1 MARLRG
7 FPSRDLPKTRHS
19 HGTKLHD
26 TRRKPGLSFLKIPFR
41 LFRNFHHSPSNVR
54 TLSIFL
60 CLSGLAVALESRSWT
75 DNQGRKI
82 EATLVRADAQ
92 NVVLKLADGRELPFP
107 LAKLST
113 EDGKYV
119 AENREKTTPSGPPST
134 PAKESAEDME
144 SLNFEAVW
152 PDRIKFSEDP
162 EISTVEE
169 DAEKKR
175 FIYESANYR
184 YVCDVRLARSVV
196 KGFAVMF
203 EATHLYCRSLPLGIN
218 AGKKTEGKHLILLF
232 EQFADYVKAG
242 GPPSSAGVFIGGRGV
257 VMVPLT
263 SLGVR
268 PVGSG
273 YMLDRDKSNKTL
285 PHELTHQLTPNRY
298 YQKGAM
304 GWFSEGIAEYVAV
317 TPYRAGSY
325 AVRGNI
331 KDIIDYATGYGSKDM
346 GGRAL
351 GTKIKLPP
359 LKTFMLQDYSY
370 FLEQPQI
377 NYGCGLL
384 ITTYFLHLDGEGDGK
399 RIKAFL
405 KALHEDKNA
414 EESLSI
420 LLDGRTFEEM
430 EKDII
435 KGWGRKGVDF
445 TFGK

>member
-1 MARLRG
+1 
-7 FPSRDLPKTRHS
+7 
-19 HGTKLHD
+19 
-26 TRRKPGLSFLKIPFR
+26 
-41 LFRNFHHSPSNVR
+41 VR
-54 TLSIFL
+54 ALSILL
-60 CLSGLAVALESRSWT
+60 CLSGLAAALEPRLWT
-75 DNQGRKI
+75 DNQGRKT

-92 NVVLKLADGRELPFP
+92 SVVLKLADGREVPFP

-113 EDGKYV
+113 EDGNYV
-119 AENREKTTPSGPPST
+119 AENREKTTAAETPDT
-134 PAKESAEDME
+134 PAKESEDDTE
-144 SLNFEAVW
+144 SLNFEAAW
-152 PDRIKFSEDP
+152 PERIKFTEDP
-162 EISTVEE
+162 EINTVEE
-169 DAEKKR
+169 DTEKKR

-218 AGKKTEGKHLILLF
+218 AGKKTAGKHLILLF
-232 EQFADYVKAG
+232 EEFADYVKAG

-285 PHELTHQLTPNRY
+285 PHELTHQLTPRGY

-359 LKTFMLQDYSY
+359 LKKFMLQDYAY

-384 ITTYFLHLDGEGDGK
+384 ITTYFIHLDGEGDAK
-399 RIKAFL
+399 RIKAYL
-405 KALHEDKNA
+405 KALHEGQDA

-420 LLDGRTFEEM
+420 LLDGRSFAEM

-435 KGWGRKGVDF
+435 KGWGRKGIDF
-445 TFGK
+445 TFGE